1 MMGEL
6 FPDLYN
12 SGAMNK
18 SWYLL
23 EKVNDLPF
31 AFEEYDCFT
40 ENRKDLGKLSTLMW
54 TREFRPLGRQKVRY
68 DLYWLKENEKD
79 SQRRE
84 ACRSDWDVIQK
95 VFRAYEELGM
105 LPYQKALK
113 DIENMR
119 QRIARPNW
127 KVTEKLLSDTE
138 KLLDKLYGDEVL
150 PEQDKTKQKKKE
162 QEPEQDSTP
171 GMIDITEAGKL
182 LVQLLFT
189 MKDKQPPQN
198 KVEDASDKAGTKN
211 MME

>member
-1 MMGEL
+1 
-6 FPDLYN
+6 
-12 SGAMNK
+12 MNK

-54 TREFRPLGRQKVRY
+54 TREFRPLGRQKGRY

-138 KLLDKLYGDEVL
+138 KLLD
-150 PEQDKTKQKKKE
+150 
-162 QEPEQDSTP
+162 
-171 GMIDITEAGKL
+171 
-182 LVQLLFT
+182 
-189 MKDKQPPQN
+189 
-198 KVEDASDKAGTKN
+198 
-211 MME
+211 

>member
-1 MMGEL
+1 
-6 FPDLYN
+6 
-12 SGAMNK
+12 
-18 SWYLL
+18 
-23 EKVNDLPF
+23 
-31 AFEEYDCFT
+31 
-40 ENRKDLGKLSTLMW
+40 MW
-54 TREFRPLGRQKVRY
+54 TREFRPLGRRKVRY
-68 DLYWLKENEKD
+68 DLYRLKENEKD
-79 SQRRE
+79 SQWRE
-84 ACRSDWDVIQK
+84 ACRSDWDVIRK

-119 QRIARPNW
+119 QRIATPNW

-150 PEQDKTKQKKKE
+150 PEQDKTKQKKKQ

-171 GMIDITEAGKL
+171 GTIDITEAGKL

-189 MKDKQPPQN
+189 MKDKQQPQN

>member
-1 MMGEL
+1 
-6 FPDLYN
+6 
-12 SGAMNK
+12 
-18 SWYLL
+18 
-23 EKVNDLPF
+23 
-31 AFEEYDCFT
+31 
-40 ENRKDLGKLSTLMW
+40 
-54 TREFRPLGRQKVRY
+54 
-68 DLYWLKENEKD
+68 
-79 SQRRE
+79 
-84 ACRSDWDVIQK
+84 
-95 VFRAYEELGM
+95 M

-119 QRIARPNW
+119 QRIARPNS
-127 KVTEKLLSDTE
+127 KVTEKLRSDTE
-138 KLLDKLYGDEVL
+138 RLLDRGCGDEVL